1 MGGDANLHE
10 LLDAA
15 GAKVVG
21 AAALYLHSAA
31 KLAPFDPTRPWSPD
45 ELEPYDALVARF
57 ERAIEVFLKFFRTVE
72 LFETAGTGSTVRDC
86 LGLMCKLG
94 LVDQVEQWM
103 EMREVRNRIAH
114 DYLSDKAQG
123 IYALLIGVYQPTV
136 AEAVAV
142 VGRYLEASRT
152 R

>member
-1 MGGDANLHE
+1 MSGDANLHE
-10 LLDAA
+10 LLEQA
-15 GAKVVG
+15 GAKLAR

-31 KLAPFDPTRPWSPD
+31 KVGPFDPNRPWSPD
-45 ELEPYDALVARF
+45 ELEPYDALVTRF

-94 LVDQVEQWM
+94 LIDQVDRWM

-114 DYLSDKAQG
+114 DYLSDKVQG
-123 IYALLIGVYQPTV
+123 IYGLLIVAYQPIV
-136 AEAVAV
+136 AEAARVA
-142 VGRYLEASRT
+142 GRYLDASRT